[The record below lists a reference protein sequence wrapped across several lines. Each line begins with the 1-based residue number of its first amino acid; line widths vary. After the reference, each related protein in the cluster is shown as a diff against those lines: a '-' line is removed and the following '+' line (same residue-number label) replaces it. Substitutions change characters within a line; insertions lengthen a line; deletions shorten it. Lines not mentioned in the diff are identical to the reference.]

1 MSEQQQPDPSTL
13 VDGVLAAAAHLE
25 PELEEALAEHHLSR
39 PSFQVL
45 SALLDAEGHALTQRE
60 LMAQVRRTS
69 GTMSVRLARLERA
82 GLVTREPDAEDRR
95 SVTVTL
101 TDSGRELVQAAR
113 PAYDQA
119 AQRLAAGLPDDAR
132 AAFAEQLDAW
142 LGFFEPDDGVAPR
155 LGVAVAPAAVASRM
169 RRAVGLPERHG
180 ILVLKVKRSS
190 AADSAGLDARRP
202 RHRRRRRGGAHHR
215 RPAPRGAPRPGHA
228 GARRRP
234 RRRGAQRGGGAQPIF
249 LRSMSKISGSLGPI
263 FGGDPCAP

>member
-1 MSEQQQPDPSTL
+1 MSKQPDPSTL

-101 TDSGRELVQAAR
+101 TDSGRELVEAAR
-113 PAYDQA
+113 PSYDQA
-119 AQRLAAGLPDDAR
+119 AQRLAAGP
-132 AAFAEQLDAW
+132 
-142 LGFFEPDDGVAPR
+142 
-155 LGVAVAPAAVASRM
+155 
-169 RRAVGLPERHG
+169 
-180 ILVLKVKRSS
+180 
-190 AADSAGLDARRP
+190 
-202 RHRRRRRGGAHHR
+202 
-215 RPAPRGAPRPGHA
+215 
-228 GARRRP
+228 ARRRARDLRASSSPPGWASSSPTTASP
-234 RRRGAQRGGGAQPIF
+234 RAWASRWLPP
-249 LRSMSKISGSLGPI
+249 RSPRV
-263 FGGDPCAP
+263 CAARSDCPTATASSS

>member
-1 MSEQQQPDPSTL
+1 MTKQPDLTTL

-45 SALLDAEGHALTQRE
+45 SALLDADTHALTQRE

-95 SVTVTL
+95 SITVTL
-101 TDSGRELVQAAR
+101 TDSGRELVEAAR
-113 PAYDQA
+113 PAYAEA
-119 AQRLAAGLPDDAR
+119 AARLAAGLPDDAR
-132 AAFAEQLDAW
+132 AAFGDQLAAW

-169 RRAVGLPERHG
+169 RRAVGLPDRHG

-190 AADSAGLDARRP
+190 AADTAGLARGDLVTGA
-202 RHRRRRRGGAHHR
+202 GGADVRTIGDLHR
-215 RPAPRGAPRPGHA
+215 AVRHA
-228 GARRRP
+228 R
-234 RRRGAQRGGGAQPIF
+234 
-249 LRSMSKISGSLGPI
+249 GSLALDVVRGVEERSLEV
-263 FGGDPCAP
+263 ALSRSS